1 MKQKNGAW
9 LLALAAMLC
18 SIGGV
23 CIKGVPWTP
32 LAINGA
38 RNAIAACI
46 TGAFLWRAGRRLRW
60 NGAVACGALSLALTT
75 NLYVFATKLAGAA
88 NAILLMYT
96 APIFVLLYLWLA
108 KGQKPPRAAVAACV
122 LVFAGIGCFVA
133 DGLAAGK
140 GVVVAQTKE
149 EALEALDQ
157 IMGGVFGAAGS
168 RVVIE
173 EFLVGEEVSLLAFC
187 DGKTALPLPSAQD
200 HKAVFDGDTGPNTGG
215 MGAYSP
221 APIVPDA
228 ELEKMADIA
237 IRPILAEMA
246 RQGHPFTGIL
256 YAGLMMTKDGP
267 KVLEYNVRF
276 GDPECEPLLMR
287 LESDLLEIMDACID
301 GRLDEVKLS
310 IRPESA
316 LGVVIAAEGYP
327 GSYPKGMEIKGI
339 DAVDALPDTKV
350 FQAGTK
356 REGSRTLSSGGRV
369 LCVTALGKGLAE
381 AQKRAHEAVAKIDME
396 KSQHR
401 SDIGAKGLRRL

>member
-133 DGLAAGK
+133 DGLAAG
-140 GVVVAQTKE
+140 T
-149 EALEALDQ
+149 
-157 IMGGVFGAAGS
+157 
-168 RVVIE
+168 
-173 EFLVGEEVSLLAFC
+173 LL
-187 DGKTALPLPSAQD
+187 G
-200 HKAVFDGDTGPNTGG
+200 N
-215 MGAYSP
+215 
-221 APIVPDA
+221 
-228 ELEKMADIA
+228 
-237 IRPILAEMA
+237 
-246 RQGHPFTGIL
+246 
-256 YAGLMMTKDGP
+256 
-267 KVLEYNVRF
+267 
-276 GDPECEPLLMR
+276 
-287 LESDLLEIMDACID
+287 
-301 GRLDEVKLS
+301 
-310 IRPESA
+310 A
-316 LGVVIAAEGYP
+316 LGLLQTDP
-327 GSYPKGMEIKGI
+327 P
-339 DAVDALPDTKV
+339 
-350 FQAGTK
+350 
-356 REGSRTLSSGGRV
+356 R
-369 LCVTALGKGLAE
+369 
-381 AQKRAHEAVAKIDME
+381 
-396 KSQHR
+396 
-401 SDIGAKGLRRL
+401 